1 MSYTKISIIALGET
15 GSGKSLF
22 CKLFSGSETF
32 FSKKATESVTTEI
45 NSITFKNEK
54 KKVEIFLI
62 DTPGS
67 NDSRGIE
74 QDKQNLILTQKFI
87 SEQPRI
93 NCIILVMNIQN
104 PRFTDS
110 IKRAI
115 KNICQCFP
123 LPDFWTHV
131 IIFWTHCKFEDEED
145 EKEQIENI
153 ETDVKQSFITLSEEI
168 ENELHINK
176 IQENQTLNMIYNEY
190 NENSRNEAL
199 KKKNYEKSQRNF
211 EKIIN
216 LVKDMKPLY
225 EIVYPPEEKDV
236 LQEPKEGRIVG
247 NSRQFTYN
255 KIRTRKYKDF
265 NNPEIIQN
273 EEIFGTYLVN
283 MQENESDWELSENRE
298 NNKVYIKYIIRTFYD
313 EQGNELN
320 SIDIIDINFPLKEK
334 LREKIVTTQTK
345 EEIMSNNRKKIYKV
359 DSVYYPDINKI
370 VEENKIFIKE
380 IEEGETDWEEDPNF
394 NQSNIVKYN
403 KYKTKTEFDEYGNKV
418 GNTVIDK
425 ENIVDWKKIE
435 TRIEDNVRIIVT
447 DKVTKVIKRTTKI
460 ETKKNDEN
468 PRIIDTQEEQI
479 SLERIEEELI
489 PVNNLDS
496 NNLGTIEY
504 NWYNVKYINDV
515 RMENEKT
522 KIESKSYVEAY
533 KQSDEKKIMREK
545 RDQYEYKIIY
555 NAIYMI
561 DSRYPTVKRETGFRI
576 ILEENIINLIMEE
589 EVKERFENNN
599 VIKQKYNVYYI
610 LNSDGNKIEDHRDK
624 NGEEITEEIQY
635 GDEYPVIEKPM
646 TLEKINELK
655 SRKEY
660 PINFVYIYYKD
671 EINTIR
677 KDKKKIKT
685 ENVEIKMEENRYV
698 IKNIPDKNLII
709 NNEFNELIFINGEYT
724 KTISNHSQK
733 RYDLLFDSD
742 EEEVIER
749 EQIIKLKTVTWYY
762 IDENN
767 QKNIADTEVT
777 QNTEDIIYEEEYSEI
792 KEPMTL
798 EKIKQL
804 KEEKKYPIY
813 YEKIYYKKEKN
824 TRRKWTKKRTEN
836 VAIEMGHKRYNTI
849 NKEDKY
855 IIIHDI
861 YNELIYI
868 NGTFSNEIPNE
879 NQNRKELLIKTTNQ
893 KRDEKNYIANII
905 TKIYYYID
913 DNHKEI
919 EVDKDVKEEK
929 EDIEYGNEYSEI
941 ESPMTLDKI
950 NKLKN
955 EKKYPI
961 NYEVIFY
968 QDELNTVRKGR
979 KKTRKEKVEIKM
991 THKTYNQISSDKKQI
1006 IINDDYLELIYINE
1020 VLTKEN
1026 PIHNE
1031 KKYNILKKRK
1041 IDIRDG
1047 QYRITKI
1054 ITNTFYYINDN
1065 HREIEVDK
1073 DIREEEEDIEY
1084 GYLYSEIESPMTLD
1098 KINKLKSEKN
1108 YPIMYKLIYYQN
1120 EINTNRK
1127 SRKRIRTENIELIL
1141 EHKKDTFPTDD
1152 KRIIKVDEYDIE
1164 KTFINGKI
1172 SQTSGKLNIKSYKE
1186 SNILETHER
1195 LEKVKTGFTHHLFG
1209 ANEHSFD
1216 IYKVIT
1222 ITYKIGE
1229 TDTITSFQKSVVDRY
1244 D

>member
-32 FSKKATESVTTEI
+32 ISKKSGMSVTTEI

-74 QDKQNLILTQKFI
+74 QEKKNLILTQKFI

-93 NCIILVMNIQN
+93 NCIILVMNMQN

-110 IKRAI
+110 IQKAI

-123 LPDFWTHV
+123 LPDFWNHV
-131 IIFWTHCKFEDEED
+131 IIFWTHSKFDDDDD
-145 EKEQIENI
+145 EKQQIEYT
-153 ETDVKQSFITLSEEI
+153 ETEFKQLFILLSEEI

-190 NENSRNEAL
+190 NETSKDE
-199 KKKNYEKSQRNF
+199 KKKKANYEKSQRNF
-211 EKIIN
+211 EKIID

-265 NNPEIIQN
+265 NNPETIQN
-273 EEIFGTYLVN
+273 EEIFGTYIVN
-283 MQENESDWELSENRE
+283 MQEKESDWELSENRD
-298 NNKVYIKYIIRTFYD
+298 NNKLYIKYIIRTFYD
-313 EQGNELN
+313 VQGNVIN
-320 SIDIIDINFPLKEK
+320 NIDINIPLKEK
-334 LREKIVTTQTK
+334 LREKVVTAQTK
-345 EEIMSNNRKKIYKV
+345 EEIINNNRKKIYKV
-359 DSVYYPDINKI
+359 DSVFYPDINKI

-403 KYKTKTEFDEYGNKV
+403 KYKTKTEFDEDGNKIGNKV
-418 GNTVIDK
+418 IDK
-425 ENIVDWKKIE
+425 TNIVDWKKIE

-460 ETKKNDEN
+460 ETKKNDDN

-479 SLERIEEELI
+479 SLEKIEEEFKQ
-489 PVNNLDS
+489 VNNLDS

-504 NWYNVKYINDV
+504 NWYKVKYINDV
-515 RMENEKT
+515 KMENEKT
-522 KIESKSYVEAY
+522 KIESRSYVETY
-533 KQSDEKKIMREK
+533 KQSDEKKITREK

-561 DSRYPTVKRETGFRI
+561 DSRYPTVKRDTGFRI

-610 LNSDGNKIEDHRDK
+610 INSDGNKVEDHRDK

-635 GDEYPVIEKPM
+635 GDEYPVIEEPM

-655 SRKEY
+655 NRKEY
-660 PINFVYIYYKD
+660 PINFVNIYYRD
-671 EINTIR
+671 EINTNR
-677 KDKKKIKT
+677 KNKKKIRT

-698 IKNIPDKNLII
+698 IKNKPDKNLII
-709 NNEFNELIFINGEYT
+709 NNEFKELIFINGEYT
-724 KTISNHSQK
+724 KTISNHNQK
-733 RYDLLFDSD
+733 RYDLLIESN
-742 EEEVIER
+742 EEEFIEG

-777 QNTEDIIYEEEYSEI
+777 QNTEVITYEEEYSEI
-792 KEPMTL
+792 KEPMTM

-804 KEEKKYPIY
+804 KQEKKYPIY

-824 TRRKWTKKRTEN
+824 TRRKKLTKKRTES
-836 VAIEMGHKRYNTI
+836 IEIDMEHKRYNTV

-868 NGTFSNEIPNE
+868 NGTFSNKNSNE
-879 NQNRKELLIKTTNQ
+879 NQTRKELLIKITNQ
-893 KRDEKNYIANII
+893 KRDEKDYIANVI
-905 TKIYYYID
+905 TKTYYYID

-919 EVDKDVKEEK
+919 EVDKDIKEVEEK
-929 EDIEYGNEYSEI
+929 
-941 ESPMTLDKI
+941 
-950 NKLKN
+950 
-955 EKKYPI
+955 
-961 NYEVIFY
+961 
-968 QDELNTVRKGR
+968 
-979 KKTRKEKVEIKM
+979 
-991 THKTYNQISSDKKQI
+991 
-1006 IINDDYLELIYINE
+1006 
-1020 VLTKEN
+1020 
-1026 PIHNE
+1026 
-1031 KKYNILKKRK
+1031 
-1041 IDIRDG
+1041 
-1047 QYRITKI
+1047 
-1054 ITNTFYYINDN
+1054 
-1065 HREIEVDK
+1065 
-1073 DIREEEEDIEY
+1073 IEY

-1098 KINKLKSEKN
+1098 KINQLKNEKK

-1127 SRKRIRTENIELIL
+1127 SRHRIRTENIEVIL
-1141 EHKKDTFPTDD
+1141 EHKKDTSPTDD
-1152 KRIIKVDEYDIE
+1152 KRIINVEEYDIE

-1172 SQTSGKLNIKSYKE
+1172 SKTSGKLNIKSYKE
-1186 SNILETHER
+1186 SNILETYEK
-1195 LEKVKTGFTHHLFG
+1195 LEKVKTGFTHHLFT

-1216 IYKVIT
+1216 IYKVTT
-1222 ITYKIGE
+1222 ITYKSGE
-1229 TDTITSFQKSVVDRY
+1229 TDTISSFQESLVERY

>member
-32 FSKKATESVTTEI
+32 ISKKSGMSVTTEI

-74 QDKQNLILTQKFI
+74 QEKKNLILTQKFI

-93 NCIILVMNIQN
+93 NCIILVMNMQN

-110 IKRAI
+110 IQKAI

-123 LPDFWTHV
+123 LPDFWNHV
-131 IIFWTHCKFEDEED
+131 IIFWTHSKFDDDDD
-145 EKEQIENI
+145 EKQQIEYT
-153 ETDVKQSFITLSEEI
+153 ETEFKQLFILLSEEI

-190 NENSRNEAL
+190 NETSKDE
-199 KKKNYEKSQRNF
+199 KKKKANYEKSQRNF
-211 EKIIN
+211 EKIID

-265 NNPEIIQN
+265 NNPETIQN
-273 EEIFGTYLVN
+273 EEIFGTYIVN
-283 MQENESDWELSENRE
+283 MQEKESDWELSENRD
-298 NNKVYIKYIIRTFYD
+298 NNKLYIKYIIRTFYD
-313 EQGNELN
+313 VQGNVIN
-320 SIDIIDINFPLKEK
+320 NIDINIPLKEK
-334 LREKIVTTQTK
+334 LREKVVTAQTK
-345 EEIMSNNRKKIYKV
+345 EEIINNNRKKIYKV
-359 DSVYYPDINKI
+359 DSVFYPDINKI

-403 KYKTKTEFDEYGNKV
+403 KYKTKTEFDEDGNKI

-425 ENIVDWKKIE
+425 TNIVDWKKIE

-460 ETKKNDEN
+460 ETKKNDDN
-468 PRIIDTQEEQI
+468 PRIIDTKEEQI
-479 SLERIEEELI
+479 SLEKIEEEFKQ
-489 PVNNLDS
+489 VNNLDS

-504 NWYNVKYINDV
+504 NWYKVKYINDV
-515 RMENEKT
+515 KMENEKT
-522 KIESKSYVEAY
+522 KIESRSYVETY
-533 KQSDEKKIMREK
+533 KQSDEKKITREK

-610 LNSDGNKIEDHRDK
+610 INSDGNKVEDHRDK

-635 GDEYPVIEKPM
+635 GDEYPVIEEPM

-655 SRKEY
+655 NRKEY
-660 PINFVYIYYKD
+660 PINFVNIYYRD
-671 EINTIR
+671 EINTNR
-677 KDKKKIKT
+677 KNKKKIRT

-698 IKNIPDKNLII
+698 IKNKPDKNLII

-724 KTISNHSQK
+724 KTISNHNQK
-733 RYDLLFDSD
+733 QYDLLIESN
-742 EEEVIER
+742 EEEFIEG

-777 QNTEDIIYEEEYSEI
+777 QNTEVITYEEEYSEI
-792 KEPMTL
+792 KEPMTM

-804 KEEKKYPIY
+804 KQEKKYPIY

-824 TRRKWTKKRTEN
+824 TRRKKLTKKRTES
-836 VAIEMGHKRYNTI
+836 IEIDMKHKRYNTV

-861 YNELIYI
+861 YDELIYI
-868 NGTFSNEIPNE
+868 NGTFSNKNSNE
-879 NQNRKELLIKTTNQ
+879 NQTRKELLIKITTQ
-893 KRDEKNYIANII
+893 KRDEKDYIANII
-905 TKIYYYID
+905 TKTYYYID

-919 EVDKDVKEEK
+919 EVDKDIKEVEEK
-929 EDIEYGNEYSEI
+929 
-941 ESPMTLDKI
+941 
-950 NKLKN
+950 
-955 EKKYPI
+955 
-961 NYEVIFY
+961 
-968 QDELNTVRKGR
+968 
-979 KKTRKEKVEIKM
+979 
-991 THKTYNQISSDKKQI
+991 
-1006 IINDDYLELIYINE
+1006 
-1020 VLTKEN
+1020 
-1026 PIHNE
+1026 
-1031 KKYNILKKRK
+1031 
-1041 IDIRDG
+1041 
-1047 QYRITKI
+1047 
-1054 ITNTFYYINDN
+1054 
-1065 HREIEVDK
+1065 
-1073 DIREEEEDIEY
+1073 IEY

-1098 KINKLKSEKN
+1098 KINQLKNEKK

-1127 SRKRIRTENIELIL
+1127 SRHRIRTENIEVIL
-1141 EHKKDTFPTDD
+1141 EHKKDTSPTDD
-1152 KRIIKVDEYDIE
+1152 KRIINVEEYDIE

-1172 SQTSGKLNIKSYKE
+1172 SKTSGKLNIKSYKE
-1186 SNILETHER
+1186 SNILETYEK
-1195 LEKVKTGFTHHLFG
+1195 LEKVKTGFTHHLFT

-1216 IYKVIT
+1216 IYKVTT
-1222 ITYKIGE
+1222 ITYKSGE
-1229 TDTITSFQKSVVDRY
+1229 TDTIRSFQESLVERY